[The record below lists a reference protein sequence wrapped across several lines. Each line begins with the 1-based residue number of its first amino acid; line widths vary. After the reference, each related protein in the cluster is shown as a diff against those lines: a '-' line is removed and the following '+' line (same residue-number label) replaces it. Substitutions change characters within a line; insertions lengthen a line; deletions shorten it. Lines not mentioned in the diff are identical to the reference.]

1 MEHQRIIHGNLNQ
14 IISTSNKTEDKME
27 KDKAVKILCEKGLHA
42 YNDRGI
48 VMISLKDST
57 HSETSIKKL
66 LKEIG
71 YDSSFGIIGKG
82 KAASTSKEEIIEEK
96 SDILYDD
103 DTKTDDINNES
114 TFVEEE
120 SYQTFADDNEQLT
133 FQW

>member
-1 MEHQRIIHGNLNQ
+1 
-14 IISTSNKTEDKME
+14 ME

-57 HSETSIKKL
+57 HTESTIKKL

-82 KAASTSKEEIIEEK
+82 KSNSSVKKEAFDEQQEEPVEINEIEETDE
-96 SDILYDD
+96 SVDNN
-103 DTKTDDINNES
+103 TDDSVLTQENS
-114 TFVEEE
+114 YPTF
-120 SYQTFADDNEQLT
+120 SDDNEQLT

>member
-1 MEHQRIIHGNLNQ
+1 
-14 IISTSNKTEDKME
+14 ME

-57 HSETSIKKL
+57 HTETSIKKL

>member
-82 KAASTSKEEIIEEK
+82 KAASTSKEEII
-96 SDILYDD
+96 
-103 DTKTDDINNES
+103 
-114 TFVEEE
+114 
-120 SYQTFADDNEQLT
+120 
-133 FQW
+133 